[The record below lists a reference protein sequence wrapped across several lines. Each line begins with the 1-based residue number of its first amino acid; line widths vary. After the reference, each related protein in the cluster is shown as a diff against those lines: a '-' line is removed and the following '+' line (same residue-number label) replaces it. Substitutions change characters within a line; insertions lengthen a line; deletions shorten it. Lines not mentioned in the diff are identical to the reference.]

1 MKSKN
6 KTIAATKN
14 SKLNEEQRRETRK
27 RLWMRLAAIFMV
39 IVFLAGECSTLIM
52 ID

>member
-1 MKSKN
+1 MKSKD
-6 KTIAATKN
+6 KTVSETK
-14 SKLNEEQRRETRK
+14 SRLNEEQRRETRK

-52 ID
+52 MD

>member
-1 MKSKN
+1 MKSKD
-6 KTIAATKN
+6 KQPLSARPR
-14 SKLNEEQRRETRK
+14 LNEEQRRETRK

-52 ID
+52 MD